1 MGKDDEGIRKQ
12 RRTMKGSGSGEAHSF
27 SRIRVSAGEH
37 KKPHNVCYAVKEQS
51 LHMYLSV
58 NSYYSSIIVVKIQ
71 Y

>member
-12 RRTMKGSGSGEAHSF
+12 RRTMKGSGSGGRTA
-27 SRIRVSAGEH
+27 SAASASVPENT

>member
-1 MGKDDEGIRKQ
+1 
-12 RRTMKGSGSGEAHSF
+12 MKGSGSGEAHSF